1 MGTGTGAA
9 QAGSDRRPG
18 EFGPQVGTQLG
29 PRLGSRASRFGPVSK
44 PKDIRDVLARLWV
57 YLSRQRRS
65 LALVFAATL
74 VSSSAAIF
82 APRLIGIAIDPYI
95 LGGDLPGLSR
105 ILLLLLVMYAL
116 SSAASWIQQTCMV
129 QVSNC
134 SLREMR
140 HDLFAKVQTLPL
152 AFFDSATHGDLM
164 SRLANDVDTVGM
176 ALGQPIIQLF
186 SSVISI
192 SGTLIIM
199 FSMSAWMTLTVL
211 AMVPVTLLV
220 TAKVASWSRKLYK
233 RRQETLGEING
244 YTEEMVTG
252 ARVVKVFG
260 REDEVCAAFNEK
272 SQRLRDIAYKTEL
285 VSGMFMPAMHLLD
298 NLSFA
303 VVALV
308 GGLLASGGVIRLG
321 MVASFIIY
329 SRQFMQPVRDLSN
342 QWNTFQSGLAGAER
356 VFEIMDTESEADAP
370 GAHDLRLPVSGH
382 VRFEHVSFS
391 YEPGVPVLTD
401 ISLEAE
407 PGQTIALVGAT
418 GSGKTTIISLLS
430 RFYDIEDGHIYVDG
444 VDIREI
450 RRDSLRRAL
459 GIVLQDSQLFSGTV
473 RENIRYG
480 RTQATDADVERAAE
494 LARADP
500 FIRRMPEGY
509 DSILTADG
517 GNLSQ
522 GQRQLICI
530 ARAVLAD
537 PAILILDEATSSVDT
552 RTELQMQKAI
562 LQLMRGRTSFVIAHR
577 LATIQGADQILVI
590 DRGRIVERGSHEELL
605 AGGGAYAGLYE
616 SQFHAARQPAM
627 GSGILDIVN

>member
-1 MGTGTGAA
+1 MGTGTPK
-9 QAGSDRRPG
+9 AGSDRRPG
-18 EFGPQVGTQLG
+18 EFGPQVGAQLG
-29 PRLGSRASRFGPVSK
+29 PRFGSRASRFGPVSK
-44 PKDIRDVLARLWV
+44 PQDTRAVLAHLWI
-57 YLSRQRRS
+57 YLSRQRRT
-65 LALVFAATL
+65 LALVFAATSVSSL
-74 VSSSAAIF
+74 VSVF
-82 APRLIGIAIDPYI
+82 APRLIGTAIDPYV
-95 LGGDLPGLSR
+95 LRGDVVGLSR
-105 ILLLLLVMYAL
+105 ILILLSAMYA
-116 SSAASWIQQTCMV
+116 SSSLASWIQQTYMV
-129 QVSNC
+129 RVSNRA
-134 SLREMR
+134 LREMR

-152 AFFDSATHGDLM
+152 AFFDSAAHGDLM

-176 ALGQPIIQLF
+176 AMGQPVIQLF
-186 SSVISI
+186 SSVVSI
-192 SGTLIIM
+192 TGTMIIM
-199 FSMSAWMTLTVL
+199 LSMSGWMTLTVL

-220 TAKVASWSRKLYK
+220 TTKVARWSRKLCR

-244 YTEEMVTG
+244 YVEEMVTG

-260 REDEVCAAFNEK
+260 REDEVCSAFDEK
-272 SQRLRDIAYKTEL
+272 SRRLRDIAYKTEL

-298 NLSFA
+298 NLGFA

-308 GGLLASGGVIRLG
+308 GALLAANGIIHLG
-321 MVASFIIY
+321 IVASFIIY
-329 SRQFMQPVRDLSN
+329 SRQFSQPIRDLSN

-356 VFEIMDTESEADAP
+356 VFEIMDNESEVDAP
-370 GAHDLRLPVSGH
+370 GANDLRLPVSGS
-382 VRFEHVSFS
+382 VEFEHVSFS
-391 YEPGVPVLTD
+391 YKPGVPVLAD
-401 ISLEAE
+401 ISLEAK

-430 RFYDIEDGHIYVDG
+430 RFYDIEEGHIFVDV

-480 RTQATDADVERAAE
+480 HPDASDADVEKAAE
-494 LARADP
+494 LTLADP

-509 DSILTADG
+509 DSVLTADG

-530 ARAVLAD
+530 ARAVMAD

-552 RTELQMQKAI
+552 RTELQIQKAI

-577 LATIQGADQILVI
+577 LSTIQGADQILVI
-590 DRGRIVERGSHEELL
+590 DHGRIVECGTHGELL
-605 AGGGAYAGLYE
+605 ARDGPYVRLHE
-616 SQFHAARQPAM
+616 SQFHLAAQPAM
-627 GSGILDIVN
+627 GGGTLESV

>member
-1 MGTGTGAA
+1 MSRGTPRV
-9 QAGSDRRPG
+9 GSDRRPG
-18 EFGPQVGTQLG
+18 EFGPQVGAQLG
-29 PRLGSRASRFGPVSK
+29 PRFGSRASRFGPVSK
-44 PKDIRDVLARLWV
+44 PKDVRAVLAHLWA
-57 YLSRQRRS
+57 YLRQQRRT

-74 VSSSAAIF
+74 VISLVSIF
-82 APRLIGIAIDPYI
+82 APRLIGIAIDPYV
-95 LGGDLPGLSR
+95 LDGDVLGLSR
-105 ILLLLLVMYAL
+105 ILILLSAMYA
-116 SSAASWIQQTCMV
+116 SSSLASWAQQTYMV
-129 QVSNC
+129 RLSNRA
-134 SLREMR
+134 LREMR

-176 ALGQPIIQLF
+176 ALGQPIVQLF

-199 FSMSAWMTLTVL
+199 FSMSVWMTLTVL
-211 AMVPVTLLV
+211 AMVPATLLV
-220 TAKVASWSRKLYK
+220 TTKVAGWSRKLYR
-233 RRQETLGEING
+233 RRQEALGEING
-244 YTEEMVTG
+244 YIEEMVTG

-260 REDEVCAAFNEK
+260 REDQVCAAFNDK
-272 SQRLRDIAYKTEL
+272 SERLRDVAYRTEL

-308 GGLLASGGVIRLG
+308 GALLAANGIIYLG
-321 MVASFIIY
+321 IVASFIIY
-329 SRQFMQPVRDLSN
+329 SRQLMQPVRDLSN
-342 QWNTFQSGLAGAER
+342 QWNTLQSGLAGAER
-356 VFEIMDTESEADAP
+356 VFEIMDTQSEADA
-370 GAHDLRLPVSGH
+370 ASANDLRLPVSGH
-382 VRFEHVSFS
+382 VEFEHVSFGYRS
-391 YEPGVPVLTD
+391 GMPVLTD
-401 ISLEAE
+401 ISLEAK

-430 RFYDIEDGHIYVDG
+430 RFYDIEEGHIYVDG

-450 RRDSLRRAL
+450 RRESLRGAL

-480 RTQATDADVERAAE
+480 RPDASDADVEKAAE
-494 LARADP
+494 LALADP

-509 DSILTADG
+509 DSMLTADG

-522 GQRQLICI
+522 GQRQLLCI

-552 RTELQMQKAI
+552 RTELQIQKAI
-562 LQLMRGRTSFVIAHR
+562 LQLMQGRTNFVIAHR
-577 LATIQGADQILVI
+577 LSTIQGADQILVI
-590 DRGRIVERGSHEELL
+590 DHGRIVERGAHDELV
-605 AGGGAYAGLYE
+605 ARGGAYARLYQ
-616 SQFHAARQPAM
+616 SQFHLAAQSAM
-627 GSGILDIVN
+627 SGGVLESV